1 MIARHVLIS
10 PIALPSRT
18 TRGRRAACSQL
29 AGSTRPTRVRW
40 DPPYSLAPCFAPTGA
55 ARHCLAQ
62 TRSPLDQC
70 KEPNPLSSGA
80 HCERPMRRSRY
91 RILPSLT
98 SSLGRPG
105 TADRHFA
112 FSLSQQPVNGAALFN
127 GLDGCSITF
136 PANGTSTPVPSLH
149 LLVTHIL

>member
-1 MIARHVLIS
+1 MLPARWLYPAYTCAMGS
-10 PIALPSRT
+10 PMGPSTLLP
-18 TRGRRAACSQL
+18 
-29 AGSTRPTRVRW
+29 
-40 DPPYSLAPCFAPTGA
+40 PTGA
-55 ARHCLAQ
+55 GRHCLAQ
-62 TRSPLDQC
+62 TRRALDQC

-80 HCERPMRRSRY
+80 HCEQPMRRRRY

-112 FSLSQQPVNGAALFN
+112 FSLPKQPLNGAALFN
-127 GLDGCSITF
+127 GLGGCSITF

-149 LLVTHIL
+149 SVVTHIL